1 MPRFTDWIETEAE
14 MDVSVDEFISECS
27 ARDIEKL
34 IEALRED
41 GYLAPKDLLTNSFL
55 DEELSQA
62 LSKIAHFRNIL
73 TVEEEE
79 LIKKIGNRV
88 CLYSL

>member
-1 MPRFTDWIETEAE
+1 MPTFTDWIETEAE

-27 ARDIEKL
+27 TRDIEQL
-34 IEALRED
+34 VEILRED
-41 GYLAPKDLLTNSFL
+41 GYITAKDLLTDSL
-55 DEELSQA
+55 PDTELSQA
-62 LSKIAHFRNIL
+62 LTKIAQFRNVL

>member
-1 MPRFTDWIETEAE
+1 MPTFTDWIETEAE

-27 ARDIEKL
+27 TRDIEKL
-34 IEALRED
+34 VEILRED
-41 GYLAPKDLLTNSFL
+41 GYITAKDLLTDSL
-55 DEELSQA
+55 PDTELSQA
-62 LSKIAHFRNIL
+62 LTKIAQFRNML

>member
-1 MPRFTDWIETEAE
+1 MPSFTEWIEAEA
-14 MDVSVDEFISECS
+14 DIDISVDDFISECS
-27 ARDIEKL
+27 VEEIEEL
-34 IEALRED
+34 IKALRED
-41 GYLAPKDLLTNSFL
+41 GYLAPKDFLTESFQDL
-55 DEELSQA
+55 ELQQA
-62 LSKIAHFRNIL
+62 LSKIAHFRMQL

>member
-1 MPRFTDWIETEAE
+1 MPRFTEWVEAE
-14 MDVSVDEFISECS
+14 ADIEVSVDDFLTECS
-27 ARDIEKL
+27 AREIEKL

-41 GYLAPKDLLTNSFL
+41 GYLAPKDFLTESFQDL
-55 DEELSQA
+55 ELQQA
-62 LSKIAHFRNIL
+62 LTKIAHFRMQL

-88 CLYSL
+88 CLYPL

>member
-1 MPRFTDWIETEAE
+1 MPTFTDWIETEAE
-14 MDVSVDEFISECS
+14 MDISIDDFISECS
-27 ARDIEKL
+27 TEEIEEL
-34 IEALRED
+34 VEALRED
-41 GYLAPKDLLTNSFL
+41 GYITAKDLLTDSFP
-55 DEELSQA
+55 DTELSQA
-62 LSKIAHFRNIL
+62 LTKIAQFRMQL

>member
-27 ARDIEKL
+27 TRDIEKL
-34 IEALRED
+34 VEILRED
-41 GYLAPKDLLTNSFL
+41 GYITAKDLLTDSL
-55 DEELSQA
+55 PDTELSQA
-62 LSKIAHFRNIL
+62 LTKIAQFRNVL